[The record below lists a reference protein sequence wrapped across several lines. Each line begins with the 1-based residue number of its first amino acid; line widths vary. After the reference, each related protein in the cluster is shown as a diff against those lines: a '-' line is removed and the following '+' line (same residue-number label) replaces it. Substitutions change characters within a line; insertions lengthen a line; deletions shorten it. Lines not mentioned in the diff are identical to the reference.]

1 MENNVYN
8 FQLLHMLFSFF
19 KKLKIF
25 FVFILLFSFSLNYSI
40 ADDSFKTFLINFLN
54 EKVSNRYNKTI
65 INDLKKNSYFI
76 KRVVELDRSQPEFT
90 LSLNQYLN
98 KAVSANRIKKAKKL
112 YKDNYS
118 LLKKIETY
126 YKVQPRF
133 IVALWGIETD
143 FGRYT
148 GSFKVIPSLLTLIYD
163 GRRAKYF
170 EKEFFYALDILK
182 SGHVSMNSMY
192 GSWAGAMGQCQFMPS
207 SFVKYAQDWNK
218 DGKKDIW
225 KTKSDVFA
233 SAANYLKNTGWNY
246 NQTWGRKV
254 YIGKLS
260 KKIDENKKYKLSYLK
275 QLNLLNFDK
284 KPLPNSNINARIIF
298 LKNEKDFGYLAY
310 QNFDNILKWNRSN
323 YFAIAVGSLSDHIL
337 YGK

>member
-1 MENNVYN
+1 MNKNIYN
-8 FQLLHMLFSFF
+8 FELFNKISIFVNKF
-19 KKLKIF
+19 KIF
-25 FVFILLFSFSLNYSI
+25 FIFILFFIFSLKCSF
-40 ADDSFKTFLINFLN
+40 ADDKFKSFLNNFLN
-54 EKVSNRYNKTI
+54 EKVSNKYDKRI

-98 KAVSANRIKKAKKL
+98 KAVSPNRIKKAKKL
-112 YKDNYS
+112 YKDNFN

-133 IVALWGIETD
+133 IIALWGIETD

-170 EKEFFYALDILK
+170 EKEFFYALDIIK
-182 SGHVSMNSMY
+182 GGHVSMNSMY

-218 DGKKDIW
+218 DGRKDIW

-233 SAANYLKNTGWNY
+233 SAANYLKNTGWNH

-260 KKIDENKKYKLSYLK
+260 KKIDENKKYKLSYLNK
-275 QLNLLNFDK
+275 INLLNFDK
-284 KPLPNSNINARIIF
+284 KPLPNSNITSKNYF
-298 LKNEKDFGYLAY
+298 LKK
-310 QNFDNILKWNRSN
+310 
-323 YFAIAVGSLSDHIL
+323 
-337 YGK
+337 

>member
-1 MENNVYN
+1 MI
-8 FQLLHMLFSFF
+8 LFNIPTNQSF
-19 KKLKIF
+19 
-25 FVFILLFSFSLNYSI
+25 
-40 ADDSFKTFLINFLN
+40 ADDNFKLFLN
-54 EKVSNRYNKTI
+54 KFLKEKVSNKYNKI
-65 INDLKKNSYFI
+65 IVNDLKKNSYFI

-90 LSLNQYLN
+90 LTLNQYLN
-98 KAVSANRIKKAKKL
+98 KVVSATRIKKAKKL
-112 YKDNYS
+112 YRDNYP
-118 LLKKIETY
+118 LLKKIEQY

-170 EKEFFYALDILK
+170 EKEFFYALDIIK
-182 SGHVSMNSMY
+182 DGHVSMNSMY

-207 SFVKYAQDWNK
+207 SFIKYAQDWNK

-233 SAANYLKNTGWNY
+233 SAANYLKNTGWNF
-246 NQTWGRKV
+246 NQTWGRRV
-254 YIGKLS
+254 YIGNLS

-275 QLNLLNFDK
+275 QINLLNFDK
-284 KPLPNSNINARIIF
+284 KLLPNSNIASRIIF
-298 LKNEKDFGYLAY
+298 LKNEKNFAYLAY

-337 YGK
+337 YDK

>member
-1 MENNVYN
+1 MDNNIYC
-8 FQLLHMLFSFF
+8 FELFNKVLIFF
-19 KKLKIF
+19 KKFKIF
-25 FVFILLFSFSLNYSI
+25 FIFILLFNFNLNYSF
-40 ADDSFKTFLINFLN
+40 ADDKFKSFLDNFLN
-54 EKVSNRYNKTI
+54 EKVSNKYDKTI

-112 YKDNYS
+112 YRDNYS
-118 LLKKIETY
+118 LLKKIESY

-148 GSFKVIPSLLTLIYD
+148 GSFKVIPSLLTLVYD

-170 EKEFFYALDILK
+170 EKEFFYALDIIK
-182 SGHVSMNSMY
+182 GGHVSMNSMY

-207 SFVKYAQDWNK
+207 SFIKYAQDWNK

-246 NQTWGRKV
+246 NETWGRKV
-254 YIGKLS
+254 YIGNLTKTINE
-260 KKIDENKKYKLSYLK
+260 KKKYKLNYLK
-275 QLNLLNFDK
+275 ELKLLNFDK
-284 KPLPNSNINARIIF
+284 KPLPKSNIYARLIF
-298 LKNEKDFGYLAY
+298 LKNEKKYAYLAY

-323 YFAIAVGSLSDHIL
+323 YFAIAVGTLSDYIL

>member
-1 MENNVYN
+1 MKVNLIKFASLNK
-8 FQLLHMLFSFF
+8 LLCL
-19 KKLKIF
+19 LKIF
-25 FVFILLFSFSLNYSI
+25 KIIFIFILFCVFNFNYSF
-40 ADDSFKTFLINFLN
+40 AEDKFKLFLNDFLN
-54 EKVSNRYNKTI
+54 EKVSMKYDKNI
-65 INDLKKNSYFI
+65 INDLKKNSFFI

-90 LSLNQYLN
+90 LTLNQYLN
-98 KAVSANRIKKAKKL
+98 KAVSENRVKKAKRL
-112 YKDNYS
+112 YKENYS
-118 LLKKIETY
+118 LLKKIEKH

-133 IVALWGIETD
+133 IISLWGIETD

-170 EKEFFYALDILK
+170 EKEFFYALDIIK
-182 SGHVSMNSMY
+182 DGHVSMNKMY

-254 YIGKLS
+254 YIGNLTKNIN
-260 KKIDENKKYKLSYLK
+260 KKKKYKLSYLK
-275 QLNLLNFDK
+275 KINVLNFDK
-284 KPLPNSNINARIIF
+284 KLLPKSDISARLIF
-298 LKNEKDFGYLAY
+298 LKNEKEFGYLAY

-323 YFAIAVGSLSDHIL
+323 YFVIAVGTLSDRIL
-337 YGK
+337 YSK

>member
-1 MENNVYN
+1 MYNNN
-8 FQLLHMLFSFF
+8 KKFRSFHKILIFF
-19 KKLKIF
+19 KKFRFFFIF
-25 FVFILLFSFSLNYSI
+25 IFLFNFNLNNSFANDKFKLFLN
-40 ADDSFKTFLINFLN
+40 NFLN
-54 EKVSNRYNKTI
+54 EKVSNKYDKTI

-90 LSLNQYLN
+90 LSLNEYLN
-98 KAVSANRIKKAKKL
+98 KAVSAKRIKKAKYL
-112 YKDNYS
+112 YKENYS
-118 LLKKIETY
+118 LLKKIEKY
-126 YKVQPRF
+126 YRVQPRF

-170 EKEFFYALDILK
+170 EKEFFYALDIIK
-182 SGHVSMNSMY
+182 DGHVPMNKMY

-225 KTKSDVFA
+225 RTKPDVFA

-246 NQTWGRKV
+246 NETWGRKV
-254 YIGKLS
+254 YIGNVS
-260 KKIDENKKYKLSYLK
+260 KKINEKKKYKLSYLK
-275 QLNLLNFDK
+275 QLNFLNFDK
-284 KPLPNSNINARIIF
+284 KTLPNSNITARVIY
-298 LKNEKDFGYLAY
+298 LKNKEDFGYLAY
-310 QNFDNILKWNRSN
+310 KNFDNILKWNRSN
-323 YFAIAVGSLSDHIL
+323 YFAIAVGTLSDHIL
-337 YGK
+337 FGR

>member
-1 MENNVYN
+1 MKFNIIKLQALNK
-8 FQLLHMLFSFF
+8 QLSF
-19 KKLKIF
+19 LKISKIIF
-25 FVFILLFSFSLNYSI
+25 IFILLCVFNFNSSFANDKFKLFLN
-40 ADDSFKTFLINFLN
+40 NFLN
-54 EKVSNRYNKTI
+54 EKVSKKYNKNI
-65 INDLKKNSYFI
+65 INDLKKNSFFI

-90 LSLNQYLN
+90 LTLNQYLN
-98 KAVSANRIKKAKKL
+98 KAVSENRVKKAKRL
-112 YKDNYS
+112 YKENYS
-118 LLKKIETY
+118 ILKKIEKHY
-126 YKVQPRF
+126 NVQPRF

-170 EKEFFYALDILK
+170 EKEFFYALDIIK
-182 SGHVSMNSMY
+182 NGHVSMNSMY

-233 SAANYLKNTGWNY
+233 SAANYLQNTGWNY

-254 YIGKLS
+254 YIKNLT
-260 KKIDENKKYKLSYLK
+260 KKIDEKKKYKLSYLK
-275 QLNLLNFDK
+275 KINLLNFDK
-284 KPLPNSNINARIIF
+284 KQLPNSDVLARLIF
-298 LKNEKDFGYLAY
+298 LKNQKDFGYLAY

-323 YFAIAVGSLSDHIL
+323 YFAIAVGTLSDHIF
-337 YGK
+337 YEK

>member
-1 MENNVYN
+1 MDNNIHN
-8 FQLLHMLFSFF
+8 FELFNKVFSFF
-19 KKLKIF
+19 KKFKIF
-25 FVFILLFSFSLNYSI
+25 FIFILVFSFSLNYSF
-40 ADDSFKTFLINFLN
+40 ADDKFKSFLNNFLN
-54 EKVSNRYNKTI
+54 EKVSNKYDKTI

-98 KAVSANRIKKAKKL
+98 KAVSENRIKKAKKL

-170 EKEFFYALDILK
+170 EKEFFYALDIIK
-182 SGHVSMNSMY
+182 DGHTQMNAMY

-260 KKIDENKKYKLSYLK
+260 KKIDEKKKYKLSYLK
-275 QLNLLNFDK
+275 KINLLNFDK
-284 KPLPNSNINARIIF
+284 QPLPSSNINARIIF
-298 LKNEKDFGYLAY
+298 IKNEQDFGYLVY

-337 YGK
+337 YDK

>member
-1 MENNVYN
+1 MNNN
-8 FQLLHMLFSFF
+8 IIKFLSLNNSLCFF
-19 KKLKIF
+19 KNIKVIF
-25 FVFILLFSFSLNYSI
+25 TFILLYILNSNISF
-40 ADDSFKTFLINFLN
+40 ADDKFKLFLNNFLN
-54 EKVSNRYNKTI
+54 EKVSKKYDKNI
-65 INDLKKNSYFI
+65 ISDLKKNSFFI

-90 LSLNQYLN
+90 LTLNQYLY
-98 KAVSANRIKKAKKL
+98 KAVSTNRIKKAKRL
-112 YKDNYS
+112 YKENFS
-118 LLKKIETY
+118 LLKKIEKH

-148 GSFKVIPSLLTLIYD
+148 GSFKVVPSLLTLIYD

-170 EKEFFYALDILK
+170 EKEFFYALDIIK
-182 SGHVSMNSMY
+182 DGHVKMNEMY

-225 KTKSDVFA
+225 KNKSDVFA

-254 YIGKLS
+254 YIGNLR
-260 KKIDENKKYKLSYLK
+260 KKIDEKKKYKLTYLK
-275 QLNLLNFDK
+275 QLNLLNSDR
-284 KPLPNSNINARIIF
+284 KPLPKSDIFARLIF
-298 LKNEKDFGYLAY
+298 LKNQKEFAYLAY

-323 YFAIAVGSLSDHIL
+323 YFAIAVGTLSDHIL
-337 YGK
+337 YSK

>member
-1 MENNVYN
+1 M
-8 FQLLHMLFSFF
+8 F
-19 KKLKIF
+19 
-25 FVFILLFSFSLNYSI
+25 FILILFFIFSLNYSF
-40 ADDSFKTFLINFLN
+40 ADDKFKSFLNNFLN
-54 EKVSNRYNKTI
+54 EKVSNKYDKTI
-65 INDLKKNSYFI
+65 LNDLKKNSYFI

-90 LSLNQYLN
+90 LSLNKYLN
-98 KAVSANRIKKAKKL
+98 KAVSANRIKKGKKL
-112 YKDNYS
+112 YKENYS
-118 LLKKIETY
+118 LLKKIEKY

-170 EKEFFYALDILK
+170 EKEFFYALDIIK
-182 SGHVSMNSMY
+182 DGHVQMNAMY
-192 GSWAGAMGQCQFMPS
+192 G
-207 SFVKYAQDWNK
+207 
-218 DGKKDIW
+218 

-254 YIGKLS
+254 YLGKLS

-275 QLNLLNFDK
+275 KINLLNFNK
-284 KPLPNSNINARIIF
+284 KPLPNSNIYARIIF

>member
-1 MENNVYN
+1 M
-8 FQLLHMLFSFF
+8 
-19 KKLKIF
+19 
-25 FVFILLFSFSLNYSI
+25 
-40 ADDSFKTFLINFLN
+40 T
-54 EKVSNRYNKTI
+54 
-65 INDLKKNSYFI
+65 LKKNSYFI

-170 EKEFFYALDILK
+170 EKEFFYALDIVK
-182 SGHVSMNSMY
+182 GGHVSMNSMY

-284 KPLPNSNINARIIF
+284 KPLPNSNINCKNYIF
-298 LKNEKDFGYLAY
+298 KK
-310 QNFDNILKWNRSN
+310 
-323 YFAIAVGSLSDHIL
+323 
-337 YGK
+337 

>member
-1 MENNVYN
+1 MYNNTLKIRYFN
-8 FQLLHMLFSFF
+8 
-19 KKLKIF
+19 KKLFLFQKFKIF
-25 FVFILLFSFSLNYSI
+25 IIFIFFLNSNSYYSFANDNFKLFLN
-40 ADDSFKTFLINFLN
+40 NFLN
-54 EKVSNRYNKTI
+54 EKVSVNYDKTI

-90 LSLNQYLN
+90 LTLNQYLN
-98 KAVSANRIKKAKKL
+98 KAVSANRINKAKKL
-112 YKDNYS
+112 YKENYS
-118 LLKKIETY
+118 LLKKIEKY

-148 GSFKVIPSLLTLIYD
+148 GSFKVIPSLLTLVYD

-170 EKEFFYALDILK
+170 EKEFFYALDIIK
-182 SGHVSMNSMY
+182 DGHVSMNNMY

-233 SAANYLKNTGWNY
+233 SAANYLKKTGWNY

-254 YIGKLS
+254 YIKNLT
-260 KKIDENKKYKLSYLK
+260 KKINEKKKYKLSYLK
-275 QLNLLNFDK
+275 KINMLNFDK
-284 KPLPNSNINARIIF
+284 KPLPNSDVTARIIF
-298 LKNEKDFGYLAY
+298 LKNENDFGYIAY

-323 YFAIAVGSLSDHIL
+323 YFAIAVGSLSDYIL

>member
-1 MENNVYN
+1 MIKSKFCNKILSLYIFKLFFIFIILINTFSN
-8 FQLLHMLFSFF
+8 QLF
-19 KKLKIF
+19 
-25 FVFILLFSFSLNYSI
+25 
-40 ADDSFKTFLINFLN
+40 ADDNFKLFLN
-54 EKVSNRYNKTI
+54 KFLEEKVSNKYDQNI
-65 INDLKKNSYFI
+65 VNDLKKNSYFI
-76 KRVVELDRSQPEFT
+76 KRVVELDKSQPEFT
-90 LSLNQYLN
+90 LSLNQYLK
-98 KAVSANRIKKAKKL
+98 KAVSATRIKKAKKL
-112 YKDNYS
+112 YKDNYT
-118 LLKKIETY
+118 LLKKIESH

-170 EKEFFYALDILK
+170 EKEFFYALDIIK
-182 SGHVSMNSMY
+182 GGHVPMNGMY

-233 SAANYLKNTGWNY
+233 SAANYLKNTNWNY
-246 NQTWGRKV
+246 KQTWGRKV
-254 YIGKLS
+254 YIKNLT

-275 QLNLLNFDK
+275 KINLLNFDK
-284 KPLPNSNINARIIF
+284 SQLPNSDIIGRIIF
-298 LKNEKDFGYLAY
+298 LKNEKDFGYIAY

-323 YFAIAVGSLSDHIL
+323 YFAIAVGNLSDYIL
-337 YGK
+337 YGN

>member
-1 MENNVYN
+1 
-8 FQLLHMLFSFF
+8 MLFSFF

-25 FVFILLFSFSLNYSI
+25 FVFILLFSLSLNYSF
-40 ADDSFKTFLINFLN
+40 ADDGFKTFLINFLN
-54 EKVSNRYNKTI
+54 EKVSNKYNKTI
-65 INDLKKNSYFI
+65 VNDLKKNSYFI

-170 EKEFFYALDILK
+170 EKEFFYALDIVK
-182 SGHVSMNSMY
+182 GGHVSMNKMY

-207 SFVKYAQDWNK
+207 SFIKYAQDWNK
-218 DGKKDIW
+218 DG
-225 KTKSDVFA
+225 
-233 SAANYLKNTGWNY
+233 
-246 NQTWGRKV
+246 
-254 YIGKLS
+254 
-260 KKIDENKKYKLSYLK
+260 
-275 QLNLLNFDK
+275 
-284 KPLPNSNINARIIF
+284 
-298 LKNEKDFGYLAY
+298 
-310 QNFDNILKWNRSN
+310 
-323 YFAIAVGSLSDHIL
+323 
-337 YGK
+337 

>member
-1 MENNVYN
+1 MDNNIYYFELFNKV
-8 FQLLHMLFSFF
+8 FSFF
-19 KKLKIF
+19 KKFKIF
-25 FVFILLFSFSLNYSI
+25 FVFILFFNFSLNYSF
-40 ADDSFKTFLINFLN
+40 ADDKFKSFLNNFLN
-54 EKVSNRYNKTI
+54 EKVSNKYNETI

-112 YKDNYS
+112 YRDNYS
-118 LLKKIETY
+118 LLKKIESY

-170 EKEFFYALDILK
+170 EKEFFYALDIIK
-182 SGHVSMNSMY
+182 GGHVLMNSMY

-275 QLNLLNFDK
+275 QINLLNFDK
-284 KPLPNSNINARIIF
+284 KPLPNSNINSRIIF

-337 YGK
+337 YDK

>member
-1 MENNVYN
+1 MLKLHVK
-8 FQLLHMLFSFF
+8 FQSFNTIFYLSKKNKIILF
-19 KKLKIF
+19 
-25 FVFILLFSFSLNYSI
+25 FILVFFLNFNQSF
-40 ADDSFKTFLINFLN
+40 ADDKFKLFLNNFLKD
-54 EKVSNRYNKTI
+54 KVSKKYDKTI
-65 INDLKKNSYFI
+65 INNLEKNSYFI
-76 KRVVELDRSQPEFT
+76 KRVIELDRSQPEFT

-98 KAVSANRIKKAKKL
+98 KAVSLNRIKKAKKL
-112 YKDNYS
+112 YKENYS
-118 LLKKIETY
+118 ILKKIEKHY
-126 YKVQPRF
+126 EVQPRF

-170 EKEFFYALDILK
+170 EKEFFYALDIIK
-182 SGHVSMNSMY
+182 GGHVQMNRMY

-260 KKIDENKKYKLSYLK
+260 KKIDENKKYKLNDLK
-275 QLNLLNFDK
+275 QINLLNFDK
-284 KPLPNSNINARIIF
+284 KALPNSNITSRIIF
-298 LKNEKDFGYLAY
+298 LKNEKDFAYLAY

-337 YGK
+337 HGK

>member
-1 MENNVYN
+1 MNKNIYN
-8 FQLLHMLFSFF
+8 FELLNKISIFVNKF
-19 KKLKIF
+19 KIF
-25 FVFILLFSFSLNYSI
+25 FIFTLLFIFSLKYSF
-40 ADDSFKTFLINFLN
+40 ADDKFKSFLNNFLN
-54 EKVSNRYNKTI
+54 EKVSNKYDKRI

-98 KAVSANRIKKAKKL
+98 KAVSTNRIKKAKKL
-112 YKDNYS
+112 YKDNFT

-148 GSFKVIPSLLTLIYD
+148 GSFKVIPSLLTLIFD

-170 EKEFFYALDILK
+170 EKEFFYALDIIK
-182 SGHVSMNSMY
+182 GGHVSMNSMY

-225 KTKSDVFA
+225 NTKSDVFA

-254 YIGKLS
+254 YIGKLR

-275 QLNLLNFDK
+275 KINLLNFDK
-284 KPLPNSNINARIIF
+284 KTLPNSDITSRIIF
-298 LKNEKDFGYLAY
+298 LKNEKDFAYLAY

>member
-1 MENNVYN
+1 MKVDIIEFRVLNK
-8 FQLLHMLFSFF
+8 LLCFLKISKIIFIFILFS
-19 KKLKIF
+19 
-25 FVFILLFSFSLNYSI
+25 VSNSNYSF
-40 ADDSFKTFLINFLN
+40 ADDKFKLFLNNFLN
-54 EKVSNRYNKTI
+54 EKVSKKYDKNI
-65 INDLKKNSYFI
+65 INDLKKNSFFI

-90 LSLNQYLN
+90 LTLNQYLN
-98 KAVSANRIKKAKKL
+98 KAVSANRVKKAKKL
-112 YKDNYS
+112 YKENLS
-118 LLKKIETY
+118 LLKKIEKH

-170 EKEFFYALDILK
+170 EKEFFYALDIIK
-182 SGHVSMNSMY
+182 EGHVQMSDMY

-218 DGKKDIW
+218 DDKKDIW
-225 KTKSDVFA
+225 KTKPDVFA

-254 YIGKLS
+254 YIGNLT
-260 KKIDENKKYKLSYLK
+260 KKINKNKKYKLSYLK
-275 QLNLLNFDK
+275 EINVLNYDK
-284 KPLPNSNINARIIF
+284 KLLPKSDIFARFIP
-298 LKNEKDFGYLAY
+298 LKNEKEFGYLAY

-323 YFAIAVGSLSDHIL
+323 FFAIAVGTLSDHIL
-337 YGK
+337 YSK

>member
-1 MENNVYN
+1 MNKNIYN
-8 FQLLHMLFSFF
+8 FELLYKIFSLF

-25 FVFILLFSFSLNYSI
+25 FIFILLFNFCLNYSF
-40 ADDSFKTFLINFLN
+40 ADDKFKSFLNNFLN
-54 EKVSNRYNKTI
+54 EKVSNKYDKTI
-65 INDLKKNSYFI
+65 VNDLKKNSYFI

-112 YKDNYS
+112 YKENYP
-118 LLKKIETY
+118 LLKKIEKY

-148 GSFKVIPSLLTLIYD
+148 GSFKVIPSLLTLVYD

-170 EKEFFYALDILK
+170 EKEFFYALDIIK
-182 SGHVSMNSMY
+182 GGHVSMNSMY

-275 QLNLLNFDK
+275 QINLLNFDK
-284 KPLPNSNINARIIF
+284 KPLPNSNITSRIIF

-323 YFAIAVGSLSDHIL
+323 YFAIAVGSLSDYIL

>member
-1 MENNVYN
+1 MDNNTIK
-8 FQLLHMLFSFF
+8 FKSFN
-19 KKLKIF
+19 KIF
-25 FVFILLFSFSLNYSI
+25 RMNKFNF
-40 ADDSFKTFLINFLN
+40 FLILIILFNIFSNQSFADNNFKLFLNNFLK
-54 EKVSNRYNKTI
+54 EKVSKKYNQNI
-65 INDLKKNSYFI
+65 VYDLKKNSFFI
-76 KRVVELDRSQPEFT
+76 KRVIELDRSQPEFT

-98 KAVSANRIKKAKKL
+98 KAVSPTRIKKAKKL

-118 LLKKIETY
+118 LLKKIETH

-170 EKEFFYALDILK
+170 EKEFFYALDIIK
-182 SGHVSMNSMY
+182 DGHVPMNSMY

-254 YIGKLS
+254 YIKNLT

-275 QLNLLNFDK
+275 EINLLNFNK
-284 KPLPNSNINARIIF
+284 KQLPSSDITARIIF

-337 YGK
+337 YAK

>member
-1 MENNVYN
+1 MHNNIY
-8 FQLLHMLFSFF
+8 FKYFF
-19 KKLKIF
+19 IFIIF
-25 FVFILLFSFSLNYSI
+25 FNIFSNKSF
-40 ADDSFKTFLINFLN
+40 ADDKFKLFLKNFLQ
-54 EKVSNRYNKTI
+54 EKVSKKYNKNI
-65 INDLKKNSYFI
+65 INDLKKNSYYI

-98 KAVSANRIKKAKKL
+98 KAVSPTRIKKAKKL
-112 YKDNYS
+112 YQDNYS
-118 LLKKIETY
+118 LLKKIETH

-182 SGHVSMNSMY
+182 SGHVKMNSMY

-207 SFVKYAQDWNK
+207 SFIKYAQDWNK

-254 YIGKLS
+254 YIKNLT
-260 KKIDENKKYKLSYLK
+260 KKIDEKKKYKLSYLK
-275 QLNLLNFDK
+275 QINLLNFDK
-284 KPLPNSNINARIIF
+284 KQLPNSDISGRIIF
-298 LKNEKDFGYLAY
+298 LNNEKDFGYLAY

-323 YFAIAVGSLSDHIL
+323 FFAIAVGSLSDHIL

>member
-1 MENNVYN
+1 MTNSAIKFILFYKI
-8 FQLLHMLFSFF
+8 FSFF
-19 KKLKIF
+19 KNFSIF
-25 FVFILLFSFSLNYSI
+25 FIFILLFNFDVNNSL
-40 ADDSFKTFLINFLN
+40 ADDKFKLFLN
-54 EKVSNRYNKTI
+54 DFLNKKVSKKYDENM
-65 INDLKKNSYFI
+65 INSLKRNSYFI

-90 LSLNQYLN
+90 LTLNQYLN

-112 YKDNYS
+112 YKDNYM
-118 LLKKIETY
+118 LLKKIGTY

-170 EKEFFYALDILK
+170 EKEFFYALDIIK
-182 SGHVSMNSMY
+182 KGHVSMNEMY

-233 SAANYLKNTGWNY
+233 SAGNYLKNTGWNY
-246 NQTWGRKV
+246 NETWGRKV
-254 YIGKLS
+254 YIGKLNQ
-260 KKIDENKKYKLSYLK
+260 KIDKNKKYKLKYLNQIK
-275 QLNLLNFDK
+275 LLNFDK
-284 KPLPNSNINARIIF
+284 KPLPNSNITARVIF
-298 LKNEKDFGYLAY
+298 LKNEKKIAYLAY

-323 YFAIAVGSLSDHIL
+323 YFAIAVGTLSDHIL

>member
-1 MENNVYN
+1 MFNNIVK
-8 FQLLHMLFSFF
+8 FRSFDNKVF
-19 KKLKIF
+19 FLKKFKIF
-25 FVFILLFSFSLNYSI
+25 IIFIFLFNFNINHSFAEDNFKLFLN
-40 ADDSFKTFLINFLN
+40 NFLT
-54 EKVSNRYNKTI
+54 EKVSKNYDKTI

-98 KAVSANRIKKAKKL
+98 KAVSVTRIKKAKKL

-118 LLKKIETY
+118 LLKKIEMR

-170 EKEFFYALDILK
+170 EKEFFYALDIIK
-182 SGHVSMNSMY
+182 NKHVPMNEMY

-260 KKIDENKKYKLSYLK
+260 KKIEKNKKYKLKYLK
-275 QLNLLNFDK
+275 QINMLNFDK
-284 KPLPNSNINARIIF
+284 KSLPDANITARVIF
-298 LKNEKDFGYLAY
+298 LKNENDFGYLAY

-337 YGK
+337 YAK

>member
-1 MENNVYN
+1 MENYN
-8 FQLLHMLFSFF
+8 IKYTFKNKILNLNIFKFFFIFIILFNISISQSF
-19 KKLKIF
+19 
-25 FVFILLFSFSLNYSI
+25 
-40 ADDSFKTFLINFLN
+40 ADDNFKLFLNNFLK
-54 EKVSNRYNKTI
+54 EKVSNKYNQDI

-76 KRVVELDRSQPEFT
+76 KRVVELDKSQPEFT
-90 LSLNQYLN
+90 LTLNQYLN
-98 KAVSANRIKKAKKL
+98 KAVSATRIKKAKKL
-112 YKDNYS
+112 YKENYL
-118 LLKKIETY
+118 LLKKIERY

-133 IVALWGIETD
+133 IMALWGIETD

-170 EKEFFYALDILK
+170 EKEFFYALDIIK
-182 SGHVSMNSMY
+182 GGHVPMESMY

-233 SAANYLKNTGWNY
+233 SAANYLKNTNWNY
-246 NQTWGRKV
+246 DQTWGRKV
-254 YIGKLS
+254 YIKNLT
-260 KKIDENKKYKLSYLK
+260 KKIDEKKKYKLSYLR
-275 QLNLLNFDK
+275 QINLLNFDK
-284 KPLPNSNINARIIF
+284 TPLPNSDINGRIIF
-298 LKNEKDFGYLAY
+298 LKNEKDFGYIVY

-323 YFAIAVGSLSDHIL
+323 YFAIAVGNLSDHIL
-337 YGK
+337 YGN

>member
-1 MENNVYN
+1 MFNNNVK
-8 FQLLHMLFSFF
+8 FRSFH
-19 KKLKIF
+19 KKVFFFNKFKIF
-25 FVFILLFSFSLNYSI
+25 IIFIFLFNFNHSFAKDNFEL
-40 ADDSFKTFLINFLN
+40 FLSNFLN
-54 EKVSNRYNKTI
+54 EKVSKNYDKTI

-98 KAVSANRIKKAKKL
+98 KAVSANRIKKAIKL
-112 YKDNYS
+112 YKENYS
-118 LLKKIETY
+118 LLKKIEEY

-170 EKEFFYALDILK
+170 EKEFFYALNIIKD
-182 SGHVSMNSMY
+182 GHVPMNKMY

-233 SAANYLKNTGWNY
+233 SAANYLKNTNWNY

-254 YIGKLS
+254 YIRNLV
-260 KKIDENKKYKLSYLK
+260 KKINDKKKYKLSYFKELK
-275 QLNLLNFDK
+275 VLNFDK
-284 KPLPNSNINARIIF
+284 KPLPKSNISARLIY
-298 LKNEKDFGYLAY
+298 LKNDKEYAYLAY

-323 YFAIAVGSLSDHIL
+323 FFAVAVGSLSDHIL